1 MIEIFRTN
9 VTKKSVSK
17 RVKSKLLE
25 VIPTAAIN
33 FDLQDCDR
41 ILRVQN
47 EEQNFDA
54 QQVIELVGTMGFDC
68 EVLKD

>member
-1 MIEIFRTN
+1 MIEIFKTN
-9 VTKKSVSK
+9 VTKKSASK

-25 VIPTAAIN
+25 VIPAAAIH
-33 FDLQDCDR
+33 FDLDDCDR

-47 EEQNFDA
+47 EKQNFDTR
-54 QQVIELVGTMGFDC
+54 QVIDLVGAMGFDC